1 MFPLF
6 LYSKESLQKRR
17 LDMQLAKVSSK
28 GQMTIPAEI
37 RENLQLKTG
46 DTVSWDLKLDGS
58 VSVRKV
64 RPLDIDYISAL
75 SGTLSE
81 WNSVEDEEAY
91 RDL

>member
-1 MFPLF
+1 
-6 LYSKESLQKRR
+6 
-17 LDMQLAKVSSK
+17 MQLAKVSSK

-64 RPLDIDYISAL
+64 HPLDIDYISAL

-81 WNSVEDEEAY
+81 WNSVEDEDAY